1 MMPPGYWKA
10 IRRRA
15 GVSEDYEL
23 TIANTNLDKEA
34 NVVSGT
40 VYGDL
45 AVFSGRPKS
54 RQQHS
59 TTSVA
64 NAVANLSRKVCV
76 GTT

>member
-40 VYGDL
+40 VYGVWQSSP
-45 AVFSGRPKS
+45 ATK
-54 RQQHS
+54 
-59 TTSVA
+59 
-64 NAVANLSRKVCV
+64 K
-76 GTT
+76 